1 MEGSVAPRAKS
12 CCHFLRD
19 FIESQGSLNF
29 GEVLEF
35 KGGICL
41 PRSSG
46 AGVAGL
52 GSILLGTGESS
63 HVAYE
68 DQWGRRPIAPWGE
81 GRLGKPFQRQ
91 PQPGRW
97 YIQVVFG
104 EMAHCYCFLCNISP
118 LWALFRSSDFRVPK
132 FLFCLILTARRFP
145 YSHHS
150 TDKDGPCCA
159 LPP

>member
-1 MEGSVAPRAKS
+1 MTRAEREVMEGSVAPRAKS

-29 GEVLEF
+29 GKVLEF

-68 DQWGRRPIAPWGE
+68 DQWGRCPIAPWGE

-97 YIQVVFG
+97 YIQESRSVWG
-104 EMAHCYCFLCNISP
+104 NGTLLLLSLQHLSP
-118 LWALFRSSDFRVPK
+118 LGSLS
-132 FLFCLILTARRFP
+132 FLRL
-145 YSHHS
+145 
-150 TDKDGPCCA
+150 
-159 LPP
+159 